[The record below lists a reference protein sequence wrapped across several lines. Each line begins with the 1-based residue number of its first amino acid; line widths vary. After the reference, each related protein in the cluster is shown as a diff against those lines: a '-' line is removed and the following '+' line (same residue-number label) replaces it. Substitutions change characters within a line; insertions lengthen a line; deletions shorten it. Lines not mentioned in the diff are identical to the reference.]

1 MKLKF
6 KTNNKCEA
14 LIYRGF
20 FFKERTNM
28 KNFEGFTLLFGLL
41 ILFLVALGYLNNWEF
56 VRDIWDILQS
66 LSQALS
72 ELISSKI

>member
-1 MKLKF
+1 
-6 KTNNKCEA
+6 
-14 LIYRGF
+14 
-20 FFKERTNM
+20 M